1 MSNKKN
7 VPILMQNAQNGT
19 FRKTESTKLSK
30 KVSSKNGICTVRYA
44 NGTVFGKIR
53 KPYCIRMKIK
63 LNYANLAKNEDE
75 FHLIRGKTN
84 LFIVY
89 SNQNRLFETNCISV
103 QQIIIQ
109 DILTETLQ
117 APLYRILLG

>member
-1 MSNKKN
+1 MLKTLVFLVALINQLNGLLN
-7 VPILMQNAQNGT
+7 VTDEFLFCTNASKRLNT
-19 FRKTESTKLSK
+19 DELSHD
-30 KVSSKNGICTVRYA
+30 
-44 NGTVFGKIR
+44 
-53 KPYCIRMKIK
+53 IRMKIK